1 MRYTV
6 KKVQELTGLSVDE
19 CKDIEANIF
28 VDWSEA
34 SDKQILNAITE
45 YQNMAELEAKMA
57 ALGL

>member
-1 MRYTV
+1 MRFTV
-6 KKVQELTGLSVDE
+6 KKIQELTGLSVDE

-45 YQNMAELEAKMA
+45 YQNMDELEAKMA

>member
-6 KKVQELTGLSVDE
+6 KKIQELTGLSVNE

-45 YQNMAELEAKMA
+45 YQNMDALEAKMA

>member
-6 KKVQELTGLSVDE
+6 KKIQELTGLSLSE

-34 SDKQILNAITE
+34 SDKQILDAITE
-45 YQNMAELEAKMA
+45 YQNMDELEAKMA

>member
-6 KKVQELTGLSVDE
+6 KIIQELTGLSIDE